1 MAILD
6 KILTMKDF
14 VFNFMEVTPQ
24 EINLKI
30 AERARAIRKRRKM
43 SQERLSEKS
52 GVSLGSVKRFERSG
66 EISLMSLTKLAIA
79 LEIEQDMKKLFSD
92 VPYRSL
98 EEIDDED
105 R

>member
-1 MAILD
+1 
-6 KILTMKDF
+6 
-14 VFNFMEVTPQ
+14 
-24 EINLKI
+24 
-30 AERARAIRKRRKM
+30 
-43 SQERLSEKS
+43 
-52 GVSLGSVKRFERSG
+52 VKRFERSG

-79 LEIEQDMKKLFSD
+79 LEIEQDMKSLFSD